1 MENPVSRKQAAA
13 LKKKEIKR
21 AKDKDYYEKNRN
33 KKIAQV
39 IERRK
44 ARREETKGKSRT
56 RTEIKKAA
64 SKKRRKEQRATAR
77 EELERKRQIARE
89 KTRERVRRY
98 RQKNKEEQG
107 QEKEILQNTGERFK
121 NRKSKKRVTDK
132 AKDKLPQT
140 PEKKAEVLETLI
152 NSPRTRKTL
161 SRQGVVKTP
170 EEEKESN
177 TLKALASDI
186 SEGLKHVKRSG
197 SNEKRAA
204 YKALKSLAFG
214 DNIKKSRAKKSLGK
228 LVGLNEKSI
237 SKAIKTREEILKGE
251 GESWLYVKRKTRR
264 DALPEEDVEKIYCFW
279 ASSASRPTGDKSDFV
294 KNRVGKKQYLTHPK
308 HVLETSQTEAF
319 QEFAK
324 LHPEVKVAQRKFEM
338 LKPYFVK
345 QARERD
351 RKSCLCRKHV
361 ETKILFDACMKFRK
375 GVVKTTGN
383 ESEESPIFKTLTEAA
398 DATLCSKED
407 GIEHHKIEC
416 LERDC
421 NRCSVEKIKL
431 LPEESSNEGSVCWSR
446 YEYLPTGKFL
456 ANGQEKK
463 KIALVPKETPPSEM
477 FKYFKKLL
485 EAYPLHSF
493 MAKWQREQLDNLL
506 EHLPLGHVVCIHDYS
521 EGYACRQQDE
531 IQSEFFDVTKASLHV
546 TILHRHAVESK
557 DGITSTEA
565 EPHLIKEHLFV
576 VSDDPTQDHDSVH
589 KAQELIH
596 DYLVNDVGYSI
607 ELLHEFTDGC
617 AAQYKSRHCIGDLSC
632 SLADFGYPIQRSFFE
647 TSHAKGEQDA
657 AGSHVKQKTSQAVL
671 RRKAKINSAKDMYAY
686 LVANFTEPAATS
698 YAARR
703 TATQLTRR
711 VFFYVP
717 AKGEGAVSR
726 NRDGRKFKEAKGIRK
741 WHCVKTLPQQEKV
754 LVRHRTCYCV
764 SCIVKDEDS
773 CTNKAWLDE
782 WKEVTIP
789 RDGSVAITRQATEQ
803 PALEHDTASHMADL
817 AACGSTVA
825 IEAEGDRMYDFY
837 LLKVTSAGVEE
848 LEHDYTDDYHNTA
861 LRGESVLKG
870 HFYLRD
876 NIHDMTFTLNEKR
889 IAVVYAATVRHICG
903 DLPTKKRG
911 KKLIYKLPLKENE
924 AILAIL

>member
-1 MENPVSRKQAAA
+1 MSVFRFGRALVRSIFRNVDAVKEASAKVVPVSRHAYTTTLVRSGCNFPTQATGRNPVSAFSQA
-13 LKKKEIKR
+13 LFQEFIT
-21 AKDKDYYEKNRN
+21 
-33 KKIAQV
+33 
-39 IERRK
+39 
-44 ARREETKGKSRT
+44 ARGGLVTSTASIFKG
-56 RTEIKKAA
+56 AA
-64 SKKRRKEQRATAR
+64 SMRMM
-77 EELERKRQIARE
+77 RQGNGRGPMFAFLGLVCTNIKIYKISMMR
-89 KTRERVRRY
+89 
-98 RQKNKEEQG
+98 
-107 QEKEILQNTGERFK
+107 L
-121 NRKSKKRVTDK
+121 
-132 AKDKLPQT
+132 
-140 PEKKAEVLETLI
+140 
-152 NSPRTRKTL
+152 NSM
-161 SRQGVVKTP
+161 QGVVKTP

-446 YEYLPTGKFL
+446 
-456 ANGQEKK
+456 
-463 KIALVPKETPPSEM
+463 
-477 FKYFKKLL
+477 
-485 EAYPLHSF
+485 
-493 MAKWQREQLDNLL
+493 
-506 EHLPLGHVVCIHDYS
+506 
-521 EGYACRQQDE
+521 
-531 IQSEFFDVTKASLHV
+531 
-546 TILHRHAVESK
+546 
-557 DGITSTEA
+557 
-565 EPHLIKEHLFV
+565 
-576 VSDDPTQDHDSVH
+576 
-589 KAQELIH
+589 
-596 DYLVNDVGYSI
+596 
-607 ELLHEFTDGC
+607 
-617 AAQYKSRHCIGDLSC
+617 
-632 SLADFGYPIQRSFFE
+632 
-647 TSHAKGEQDA
+647 
-657 AGSHVKQKTSQAVL
+657 
-671 RRKAKINSAKDMYAY
+671 KAKINSAKDMYAY

>member
-107 QEKEILQNTGERFK
+107 QEKKILQNTGERFK
-121 NRKSKKRVTDK
+121 NRTSKKRVTDK
-132 AKDKLPQT
+132 VKDKLPQT
-140 PEKKAEVLETLI
+140 PEKKAE
-152 NSPRTRKTL
+152 L
-161 SRQGVVKTP
+161 SHPWQTAQQ
-170 EEEKESN
+170 
-177 TLKALASDI
+177 LLAL
-186 SEGLKHVKRSG
+186 L
-197 SNEKRAA
+197 
-204 YKALKSLAFG
+204 
-214 DNIKKSRAKKSLGK
+214 
-228 LVGLNEKSI
+228 
-237 SKAIKTREEILKGE
+237 
-251 GESWLYVKRKTRR
+251 
-264 DALPEEDVEKIYCFW
+264 
-279 ASSASRPTGDKSDFV
+279 
-294 KNRVGKKQYLTHPK
+294 
-308 HVLETSQTEAF
+308 
-319 QEFAK
+319 
-324 LHPEVKVAQRKFEM
+324 
-338 LKPYFVK
+338 
-345 QARERD
+345 
-351 RKSCLCRKHV
+351 
-361 ETKILFDACMKFRK
+361 
-375 GVVKTTGN
+375 
-383 ESEESPIFKTLTEAA
+383 
-398 DATLCSKED
+398 
-407 GIEHHKIEC
+407 
-416 LERDC
+416 
-421 NRCSVEKIKL
+421 
-431 LPEESSNEGSVCWSR
+431 

-477 FKYFKKLL
+477 FTYFKKLL

-493 MAKWQREQLDNLL
+493 MAKRQREQLDNLL

-589 KAQELIH
+589 KAQKLIH

-686 LVANFTEPAATS
+686 RVANFTEPAATS